1 MVGHLDRM
9 EETKTVRK
17 IMEWNTIGMRS
28 KGRPKNIRKFGVLNG
43 LNKLKVKN
51 WTYLVKNRT
60 ACYELMQNN
69 KTHKRL
75 LC

>member
-28 KGRPKNIRKFGVLNG
+28 KGRPKNRWKDKVLSD

-51 WTYLVKNRT
+51 WTISL
-60 ACYELMQNN
+60 
-69 KTHKRL
+69 KTEQLGMK
-75 LC
+75 

>member
-28 KGRPKNIRKFGVLNG
+28 KGRPKKQMEG
-43 LNKLKVKN
+43 
-51 WTYLVKNRT
+51 
-60 ACYELMQNN
+60 
-69 KTHKRL
+69 
-75 LC
+75 